1 MIEAILVVLS
11 KPRPGRDE
19 DFNDWYTNIL
29 LRDALRFRGAITAQR
44 FQRSMVQPHALPPK
58 FDWCYLAFYDVFNAA
73 LFSREH
79 WDNALTT
86 RMKVTDAFDDTVLED
101 YHYYPLQFRDND
113 PQIPH
118 RGGVILEQ
126 LNPAPGREQEFRDW
140 YNNEY
145 FPAVV
150 SRPGVHSGAFLT
162 FRSHGQIM
170 PTTSVHNYVAFYR
183 TNDAAAAQ
191 VWQNDQTLRSSV
203 LVDHSSLV
211 VSNWDHLTPRLTTDD
226 VRHTTAAALVAEEQ
240 ARARMGDKIVSGGR
254 EKLGR

>member
-11 KPRPGRDE
+11 KSRPGRDE
-19 DFNDWYTNIL
+19 DFNDWYTNIH
-29 LRDALRFRGAITAQR
+29 LRDALRFRGAIAAQR
-44 FQRSMVQPHALPPK
+44 FQRSVVQPHALSPK
-58 FDWCYLAFYDVFNAA
+58 FDWRYLAFYDVFNAA

-101 YHYYPLQFRDND
+101 YHYYPLQFRDNA

-126 LNPAPGREQEFRDW
+126 LNPAPGREQEFHDW

-145 FPAVV
+145 FPAAVA
-150 SRPGVHSGAFLT
+150 RPGVHSGAFLT
-162 FRSHGQIM
+162 FRPHGQIM
-170 PTTSVHNYVAFYR
+170 PTTPVHNYAAFYR
-183 TNDAAAAQ
+183 TNDATAAQ
-191 VWQNDQTLRSSV
+191 AWQNDQTLRGSA
-203 LVDHSSLV
+203 LVDQSSLV

-226 VRHTTAAALVAEEQ
+226 VCHTTAAALAAEER
-240 ARARMGDKIVSGGR
+240 ARERMGDKIVTGGR
-254 EKLGR
+254 EKLGH